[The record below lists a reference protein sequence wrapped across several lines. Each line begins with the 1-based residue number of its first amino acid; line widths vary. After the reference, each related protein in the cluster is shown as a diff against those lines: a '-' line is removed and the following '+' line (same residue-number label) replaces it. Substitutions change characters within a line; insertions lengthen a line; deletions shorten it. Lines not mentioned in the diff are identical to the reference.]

1 MKTFNSLEE
10 MKPYYNEKT
19 NAYEFRENGIWT
31 DVKFAFDLS
40 VMADINAWNIKA
52 CNIDARNINA
62 RNIDACNIDAGEI
75 NAGEINAGEIN
86 AGDINACNINARN
99 IKADNIQAWNINA
112 NEITYFAVC
121 FAYNNIVCTKIEG
134 WRKNAKHFCLDGE
147 IIIKDK
153 PIEMTLEEVCKALGK
168 NIKIVTRE
176 EKR

>member
-19 NAYEFRENGIWT
+19 NAYEFRENGTWI
-31 DVKFAFDLS
+31 DVNFAFDLS
-40 VMADINAWNIKA
+40 VVADIKACNIDAYNINACNINA

-62 RNIDACNIDAGEI
+62 YNIKARNINAWNIDAGNINAWNIDAGEI
-75 NAGEINAGEIN
+75 
-86 AGDINACNINARN
+86 
-99 IKADNIQAWNINA
+99 
-112 NEITYFAVC
+112 TYLAVC

-134 WRKNAKHFCLDGE
+134 RRKNAKHFCLDGE

-168 NIKIVTRE
+168 NIKIVTRG